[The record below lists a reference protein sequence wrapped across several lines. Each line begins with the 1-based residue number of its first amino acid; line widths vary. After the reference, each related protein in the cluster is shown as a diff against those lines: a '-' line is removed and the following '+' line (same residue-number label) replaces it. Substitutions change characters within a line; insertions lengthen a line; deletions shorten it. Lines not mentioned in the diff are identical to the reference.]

1 MKYFVSIGEAVHEID
16 LSADGV
22 RWGGEVHHVELATVP
37 GTSLRHLRVGDRGYR
52 LAARRVDGIWHIEVG
67 GHTLRLRV
75 EDERTRAIREL
86 TGVGAE
92 QVGPPELRA
101 PMPGLIARV
110 EVVLGQVVEAGDGLV
125 VIEAMKMQNE
135 LRAPADGVVASIE
148 VEEGQTVD
156 RDQLLIRLERDPGA

>member
-16 LSADGV
+16 LGADGV

-135 LRAPADGVVASIE
+135 LRAPKSGRVAACRL
-148 VEEGQTVD
+148 EEGATV
-156 RDQLLIRLERDPGA
+156 EAGAVLFEIE

>member
-1 MKYFVSIGEAVHEID
+1 MKYFVSTGEAVHEID
-16 LSADGV
+16 LEPDGA
-22 RWGGEVHHVELATVP
+22 RWGGEVHHVELAAIP

-52 LAARRVDGIWHIEVG
+52 LAARKTDGIWHIEIAG
-67 GHTLRLRV
+67 RTLRLRV

-86 TGVGAE
+86 TGAGTDEA
-92 QVGPPELRA
+92 GPSELRA
-101 PMPGLIARV
+101 PMPGLIVRV
-110 EVVLGQVVEAGDGLV
+110 EVEPGQVVEAGAGLV

-156 RDQLLIRLERDPGA
+156 RDRLLIRLERQADA